1 VAGGP
6 AKGRS
11 ERVQFGHFISNDVD
25 DIDQAAGW
33 GYDYLEIM
41 PSLLGPL
48 DLDEPPGQAAML
60 DRLRSSA
67 LPVGAMCGFVP
78 APLVV
83 AGPDVDRDRLRAHV
97 ARVFGRMRRV
107 GVDVIAYGSP
117 QSRLTPL
124 DFPAER
130 ALQQVRD
137 FLRLC
142 ADLGEAAG
150 ITVCVEPQ
158 ARYLTPTV
166 HTVLDGLALVEAVDR
181 PNIRLMA
188 DFAHMLVNAEAFDV
202 LQRAGPRLVHAH
214 VGDPEPGHGATTPA
228 QHAAFVTALR
238 AAGYDGRVTVSHPL
252 RAYASPAGTA
262 AALKRLATAGERPA
276 GGSR

>member
-1 VAGGP
+1 MEIGYFVSA
-6 AKGRS
+6 
-11 ERVQFGHFISNDVD
+11 DVD
-25 DIDQAAGW
+25 DLDRAAAW

-48 DLDEPPGQAAML
+48 DADDPPVAAAML
-60 DRLRSSA
+60 DRLRA
-67 LPVGAMCGFVP
+67 AGLPVGAMCGFVP
-78 APLVV
+78 APLAV
-83 AGPDVDRDRLRAHV
+83 AGPEVDRDGLRAHV

-107 GVDVIAYGSP
+107 GVEVIAYGSP
-117 QSRLTPL
+117 QSRLTPP

-130 ALQQVRD
+130 ALGQVRD

-166 HTVLDGLALVEAVDR
+166 HTVLDGLALVEAVGR
-181 PNIRLMA
+181 PSIRLMA
-188 DFAHMLVNAEAFDV
+188 DFAHMLVNGEPFKV
-202 LQRAGPRLVHAH
+202 LDRAGPRLVHAH
-214 VGDPEPGHGATTPA
+214 IGDAEPGHGVGVTTPE
-228 QHAAFVTALR
+228 QHAAFLAALR

-252 RAYASPAGTA
+252 RAYDSPAATA
-262 AALKRLATAGERPA
+262 AALKRLATGN
-276 GGSR
+276 G